1 MNEQD
6 SKNRN
11 VSEKRKNLYAFGIG
25 LTVLGAVMIV
35 VGFAGFVLSGIFG
48 DGRGR
53 GFRPDIIAFFLTFGG
68 GMGVSVLAHVIREIA
83 ARGVAGSGLVLDPE
97 KARKDLEPWSRMG
110 GGMIRDVLDESG
122 IAPKPTNSQQLP
134 LDEKL
139 RRLNSLKD
147 DGLISEAEFE
157 AARKKIMSSLL

>member
-11 VSEKRKNLYAFGIG
+11 VSGKRKNLYALGIG
-25 LTVLGAVMIV
+25 LTVLGVVMIV
-35 VGFAGFVLSGIFG
+35 VGFAGF
-48 DGRGR
+48 
-53 GFRPDIIAFFLTFGG
+53 IIAGSQFNTSLAIVFFLTFGG
-68 GMGVSVLAHVIREIA
+68 GMGVSVFAQVIRGIA

-97 KARKDLEPWSRMG
+97 KARRDLEPWSRMG

-122 IAPKPTNSQQLP
+122 IAPKLTNSQKFP
-134 LDEKL
+134 LDEEL

-157 AARKKIMSSLL
+157 AARKKIMSSLLS